1 MANVETG
8 RQGRA
13 DEDIIN
19 QCSKDI
25 ASWYAYFSDNIDN
38 YRDNIRFYSGNQW
51 DPLTQVSYIQQNKPT
66 LVIDLVGQNIRKMK
80 GEQRNA
86 DISPQAIGSSVETP
100 QHVLDLT
107 NGMIRKWLYDNDSRD
122 QFSVAYQSELA
133 GGWGALQVYTDYEN
147 DHTFEQK
154 IGLYA
159 DTDPVYVF
167 FDPLAKSKYKT
178 DGRFS
183 GNYEIISKEEF
194 EKKYPDKQWVQA
206 SFLPDNAPYFALPG
220 EDAAVIVRYYVRE
233 YETKTLVELSNG
245 VNFKK
250 ECYTNEVDEVET
262 HYYAQMESQGI
273 PLIAV
278 PPLEEVNRRQTD
290 VSKITCYVLTTQE
303 VLEKYEWNS
312 KRLPHIFVDGDS
324 FYIDGRQWTRSFL
337 ESAKDAQR
345 LYNYSMSEIAFG
357 LKTSR
362 REKLIMTPK
371 QAAGFEDQL
380 RYPEKVQGALLYNP
394 DPDAP
399 PPQALTG
406 QEVSQSFFMAAQ
418 NAAQDVNK
426 TLGMLD
432 PVGGDLPE
440 GSSGIAINRTINQQ
454 NLTVVNYVTNLY
466 GAMEEAA
473 KIFLDLAPH
482 VFDSERVVSI
492 RDEDNKTQ
500 RVAINKINEYGGIEN
515 DMSQISEEIA
525 GVEIIAGASFAAQ
538 KQMALQFL
546 MQLYQ
551 DPNTAPYIADLIP
564 RELELS
570 IAPLLEER
578 LKYRVPPFVLEGQP
592 APPPQPNPE
601 IELKNK
607 ELQIKAQSIQQ
618 DAQKQ
623 TQEAELE
630 RVKMQLQVAEAQM
643 DLIKERMR
651 GNTELEASKINAHAE
666 IVKALADVQKSL
678 HQIQHERIQPRAASS
693 GVDVNTRANRE
704 RRKSHVSSSK
714 R

>member
-1 MANVETG
+1 MANVEIG

-13 DEDIIN
+13 DEDIIS
-19 QCSKDI
+19 QCQKDI

-38 YRDNIRFYSGNQW
+38 YRDNISFYSGNQW
-51 DPLTQVSYIQQNKPT
+51 DKATAVSYASQHKPT
-66 LVIDLVGQNIRKMK
+66 LVIDLIGQNIRKMK

-86 DISPQAIGSSVETP
+86 DVSPQAIGASVETS
-100 QHVLDLT
+100 QHILDLT
-107 NGMIRKWLYDNDSRD
+107 NGMIRKWLYDNESRD

-147 DHTFEQK
+147 DHTFNQK
-154 IGLYA
+154 AMLYA
-159 DTDPVYVF
+159 DTDPIYVF

-183 GNYEIISKEEF
+183 GNYEIISREEF
-194 EKKYPDKQWVQA
+194 EKKYPDKQWVKA

-220 EDAAVIVRYYVRE
+220 EDAGVIVRYYLRE
-233 YETKTLVELSNG
+233 YETKTLIELSNG

-250 ECYTNEVDEVET
+250 ECYSDEIEEVEAE
-262 HYYAQMESQGI
+262 YYALMETQGV
-273 PLIAV
+273 PLLYV

-290 VSKITCYVLTTQE
+290 VSNIMCYVLTKQE
-303 VLEKYEWNS
+303 VLEKYEWKS

-324 FYIDGRQWTRSFL
+324 FYNDGRQWTRSFL

-345 LYNYSMSEIAFG
+345 LYNYAMSEVAFG

-362 REKLIMTPK
+362 REKLLMTPK
-371 QAAGFEDQL
+371 QAAGLEEDL
-380 RYPEKVQGALLYNP
+380 RNPEKVQGVLLYNP

-432 PVGGDLPE
+432 PVGGDLPA
-440 GSSGIAINRTINQQ
+440 GSSGIAINRTLNQQ
-454 NLTVVNYVTNLY
+454 NLTVVNFVSNLY

-473 KIFLDLAPH
+473 KIYLDLVPH
-482 VFDSERVVSI
+482 IYDSERVISI

-500 RVAINKINEYGGIEN
+500 RVAINKANEYGEIEN

-525 GVEIIAGASFAAQ
+525 GIEIVAGASFAAQ

-551 DPNTAPYIADLIP
+551 DPNTAPFIADLIP

-578 LKYRVPPFVLEGQP
+578 LKYRVPPYVLEGQP

-601 IELKNK
+601 IELKQK
-607 ELQIKAQSIQQ
+607 ELQLKQMTIESDAAKHAQQVQ
-618 DAQKQ
+618 LDK
-623 TQEAELE
+623 L
-630 RVKMQLQVAEAQM
+630 KMQLQAAEAQI
-643 DLIKERMR
+643 DLVKEEMR
-651 GNTELEASKINAHAE
+651 GATEIKAAQINTHGEV
-666 IVKALADVQKSL
+666 VKSIADVQKNL
-678 HQIQHERIQPRAASS
+678 HQIHHERTQPRAASS
-693 GVDVNTRANRE
+693 GVDVNTRGNRE